1 MTDSTWRI
9 FQGTRTPQE
18 KQDYI
23 TERLPDPPSWRPFGS
38 DQAQA
43 QTVANLKKAQ
53 RGATFQATD
62 DEIDMVNAALYL
74 RRPLLI
80 TGKPGTGKT
89 SLAYAVAYELNLGEV
104 LYWPITTRTTRK
116 DGLYSYDAIARLQD
130 AQRGDEK
137 AIGNYITLGPLGTAL
152 LETDH
157 PKRPRV
163 LLIDEI
169 DKSDIDLPND
179 LLHLFED
186 GEFAIPEIVRMAE
199 ELQKAKEPVRV
210 RTAYTEPDELQWVET
225 RTGRFR
231 CGAFPFVVLTSNGER
246 DFPPAFL
253 RRCLRL
259 NMGEP
264 KPERLKKIVEAHLKD
279 ALGDKAKVA
288 EASDLIDQFVKRSK
302 NGDLATDQLL
312 NAIYFVTRERVP
324 DQKTKDKLVKS
335 LMKYLSST
343 EDA

>member
-1 MTDSTWRI
+1 MSDKANWRI
-9 FQGTRTPQE
+9 FQGNRTPQE
-18 KQDYI
+18 DHNYI
-23 TERLPDPPSWRPFGS
+23 TEHLPDPPSWRPFGS
-38 DQAQA
+38 QEAA
-43 QTVANLKKAQ
+43 GASVASLKKKH

-130 AQRGDEK
+130 AQLKKEK
-137 AIGNYITLGPLGTAL
+137 DIGSYFTLGPLGTAL
-152 LETDH
+152 LPTDH
-157 PKRPRV
+157 SKRPRV

-186 GEFAIPEIVRMAE
+186 GEFAIHEIVRMAE
-199 ELQKAKEPVRV
+199 TLKQSKKTVRI
-210 RTAYTEPDELQWVET
+210 RTAYNELEETQFVET
-225 RTGRFR
+225 QTGRFR

-264 KPERLKKIVEAHLKD
+264 KPERLEKIVKAHL
-279 ALGDKAKVA
+279 GDLHETKWKAAK
-288 EASDLIDQFVKRSK
+288 ELIDQFCKRAK
-302 NGDLATDQLL
+302 DGDLATDQLL
-312 NAIYFVTRERVP
+312 NAVYFVTRERVP
-324 DQKTKDKLVKS
+324 DQKTKADLVEK